1 MITDI
6 HIPYGFGDC
15 VKGYKYDGVI
25 LSKEYA
31 KQMVSE
37 YNAHKFGIDE
47 MMKRQFTN
55 NIARN
60 SFNKEKRKYKQ
71 MDTYFGILRAYLD
84 TKDYTPMTL
93 DELLGY
99 YENDKGFPI
108 VIRIKDR
115 RQLEEN
121 PDLFTDLKSWQ
132 RECVRIDKLPI
143 SETEKFKSLSK
154 KDLKLSFGDD
164 NKMCAVLK
172 DCKMVTVYTN
182 MKFALWVDKIIFYKD
197 KQDEK

>member
-37 YNAHKFGIDE
+37 YNSHKFGIDE
-47 MMKRQFTN
+47 MMNRQFTN

-60 SFNKEKRKYKQ
+60 HFNKEKRKYKQ
-71 MDTYFGILRAYLD
+71 MDTYFGILRAYID
-84 TKDYTPMTL
+84 TKDYSPMTL
-93 DELLGY
+93 DELLEH
-99 YENDKGFPI
+99 YEKENGFVI
-108 VIRIKDR
+108 VIRIKDK
-115 RQLEEN
+115 RQLNDN

-132 RECVRIDKLPI
+132 RE
-143 SETEKFKSLSK
+143 ETEKFKSMSK
-154 KDLKLSFGDD
+154 KDLKVSFGDD

-172 DCKMVTVYTN
+172 DCKMVSVYTN
-182 MKFALWVDKIIFYKD
+182 MKFALWVDKIIFYQD
-197 KQDEK
+197 KK